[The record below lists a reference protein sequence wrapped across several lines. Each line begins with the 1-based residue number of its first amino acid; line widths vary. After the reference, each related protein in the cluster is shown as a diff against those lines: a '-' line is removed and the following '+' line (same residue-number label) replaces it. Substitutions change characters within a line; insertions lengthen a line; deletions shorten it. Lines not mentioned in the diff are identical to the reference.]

1 MHQLGFSILELL
13 EIVRVCGSLQVE
25 KCPAWYLGDFLAT
38 GLVVRDPELADAVRR
53 LDEDELEL
61 LAEQIH
67 GLRASLATHRS
78 LRLQTAERASG

>member
-1 MHQLGFSILELL
+1 MHQLSFSILELL
-13 EIVRVCGSLQVE
+13 EIVRTCGSLQVE

-38 GLVVRDPELADAVRR
+38 GLVARDPELSDTIRR
-53 LDEDELEL
+53 LNEDQLEL

-78 LRLQTAERASG
+78 SRLEAASAAG